1 MNGTHDTT
9 GTIRELAHRSGDGI
23 EVTLYWHSRDDRL
36 TVLVSDIRTGEL
48 FEVDAPRDAA
58 LDVFHHPFAWA
69 PEHVAAEVES
79 LRALVAREQRS

>member
-9 GTIRELAHRSGDGI
+9 GTIRELAHRFGDGI

-36 TVLVSDIRTGEL
+36 TVSVSDARTGEF
-48 FEVDAPRDAA
+48 FEVDAPRNAA

-69 PEHVAAEVES
+69 PEHVAAEVEIG
-79 LRALVAREQRS
+79 RRRVQAPR